1 MGSPTWGG
9 CTPPTAIAS
18 LTAHWSPVTG
28 HQSLV
33 TSHRSPLIAHRTLR
47 TGTVH
52 RTLRTMHCTSHHA
65 QLDPG
70 EPNAT
75 RARPRQGRM
84 GAQQAWHS
92 CVGLRAAPRRRSVS
106 HVDCALPVS
115 GLSGLSPA
123 GFSRRDRSRIDPWP
137 DSSKDAAGR
146 ESSPTK
152 MKTSRLLRS
161 LRSPFTRCMQN
172 NVYQFWGVTKTHTH
186 CFCMQ
191 KHTRVV
197 TCICTSPH
205 P

>member
-9 CTPPTAIAS
+9 CTPPTALAS

-33 TSHRSPLIAHRTLR
+33 TSHRSSLIAHRALC

-52 RTLRTMHCTSHHA
+52 RTLRTMHCTSHNAH
-65 QLDPG
+65 LDPG

-75 RARPRQGRM
+75 RARPRQDRM
-84 GAQQAWHS
+84 GTQQACHS
-92 CVGLRAAPRRRSVS
+92 CIGCRRRRTGKKPRDSY
-106 HVDCALPVS
+106 CAL
-115 GLSGLSPA
+115 LSQAFQALRRQG
-123 GFSRRDRSRIDPWP
+123 SRRDRSRIDPWP

-161 LRSPFTRCMQN
+161 LRSPFTRSRIAPS
-172 NVYQFWGVTKTHTH
+172 W
-186 CFCMQ
+186 CFAPQCW
-191 KHTRVV
+191 RAL
-197 TCICTSPH
+197 SRWLSLRPSFR
-205 P
+205 